1 MAQRITT
8 FGAIVSAVIA
18 GIILLFAAGNWFTG
32 YGELKSD
39 VQTIKL
45 DLQELKLESN
55 SNFEI
60 LRDEIRISQ
69 EEIVQTVS
77 RHEHNS
83 ETGGVVY
90 NGLPPN
96 P

>member
-1 MAQRITT
+1 MAQKITT

-45 DLQELKLESN
+45 DLQELKVESN
-55 SNFEI
+55 NNFEI
-60 LRDEIRISQ
+60 LRDEVRISQ

-77 RHEHNS
+77 RHEHNPKNGS
-83 ETGGVVY
+83 VVY
-90 NGLPPN
+90 QGFPPN
-96 P
+96 